1 MNCLALAFAAVL
13 AVQTAQDPE
22 ADRLRKEAE
31 KLRADHAVVLRQ
43 LEVLAAQVK
52 ELNDKLA
59 KTEDLKKLALLEL
72 QATREKAI
80 QAAGA
85 GSALDDLLARDRKVV
100 AEKLKSQAQALTP
113 PVLVPVPAPPPVP
126 SLPEGKITA
135 VAHEIDLVVI
145 SVGSEDGVAEG
156 QTYTIVRG
164 GQTIATLK
172 IDRVDRK
179 WAAGKVSKK
188 VTEPRVADSI
198 APEKPTIGTKGVTYL
213 PKVTFLA
220 SSEELRAIRKELDE
234 VRSQV
239 RQLSD
244 RIVPSWQGAGVSV
257 EEAPE
262 ELLTH
267 LAILRGLL
275 VRRVREGSPAEKA
288 GLKAN
293 DVVPD
298 QREAQLLQ
306 AIENGTPIQV
316 IRQGQKVRLPAG
328 R

>member
-1 MNCLALAFAAVL
+1 MNAIAILLSALL
-13 AVQTAQDPE
+13 CSQTPQDSE
-22 ADRLRKEAE
+22 ANRLRQEAE
-31 KLRADHAVVLRQ
+31 KLRADQAVALRQ
-43 LEVLAAQVK
+43 LEVLAAQIQ
-52 ELNDKLA
+52 ELNERLA
-59 KTEDLKKLALLEL
+59 KAQKEKKFAGS
-72 QATREKAI
+72 
-80 QAAGA
+80 GA
-85 GSALDDLLARDRKVV
+85 GDALEDLLARDRKVLQ
-100 AEKLKSQAQALTP
+100 EKLASQAQALTP
-113 PVLVPVPAPPPVP
+113 AVPVPVTPGVH

-156 QTYTIVRG
+156 QIYAITRG
-164 GQTIATLK
+164 EQNIGNLR
-172 IDRVDRK
+172 IDRTDRK

-188 VTEPRVADSI
+188 TSDPRVGDSVGQPKIYSSFKVPVTPVGSAVVVSSAD
-198 APEKPTIGTKGVTYL
+198 
-213 PKVTFLA
+213 
-220 SSEELRAIRKELDE
+220 ELRAIRKELDE

-262 ELLTH
+262 ELRTH
-267 LAILRGLL
+267 LAISRGLL

-298 QREAQLLQ
+298 LLEAQLLE
-306 AIENGTPIQV
+306 AIETGMPIHV
-316 IRQGQKVRLPAG
+316 VRQGQRVRLTGAKG